1 MTTNADDRPAPFGTG
16 ERLPDDDAVYRRLSD
31 TGPSMVYIDPV
42 TGEQRPTSGA
52 FKPDAD
58 GVSVYS
64 KTAMAAVG
72 VELSDLFV
80 RAGNVVVEL
89 PVAAVRASEQPLDA
103 VADPWPA
110 DIPEPDHPRNAAHAL
125 VVGFDGLT
133 KGQRKRAQ
141 DHLVR
146 ISAFG

>member
-1 MTTNADDRPAPFGTG
+1 MTANADGRSAPFATG

-64 KTAMAAVG
+64 KTAMATVG
-72 VELSDLFV
+72 VEPADLLV
-80 RAGNVVVEL
+80 RAGNVLVEL
-89 PVAAVRASEQPLDA
+89 PLAGIRAAEQALDA

-146 ISAFG
+146 ISEFA

>member
-1 MTTNADDRPAPFGTG
+1 MTTNADDRSAPFATG
-16 ERLPDDDAVYRRLSD
+16 ERLPEDDAVYRRLSD

-64 KTAMAAVG
+64 RMAMSAVG
-72 VELSDLFV
+72 VEPADLLV
-80 RAGNVVVEL
+80 RSGNVVVEL
-89 PVAAVRASEQPLDA
+89 PVSAVRDSEPPLDA
-103 VADPWPA
+103 VGDPWPA

-146 ISAFG
+146 ISDFV